1 MGTSGGPGARR
12 SWCRMMLPVALDREF
27 VDAVSRAIRDAA
39 DHAVVP
45 RFRALGAHAIT
56 EKSPGDWVT
65 DADHECED
73 LLTAALHAIEP
84 GVPVVG
90 EEAVASDPS
99 LLTVAHGHERA
110 WVLDPVD
117 GTKAFIDGSP
127 DFATMVA
134 LVEDGV
140 TTASWIWQPIHGQMF
155 TDVMG
160 HGATHNGKELPAPRD
175 PGPRTQWLGLLRTHS
190 MPPLVRATANVS
202 LEQAGLHHTQVAAAG
217 VAYPKAAT
225 GEFAYAFYW
234 RTLPWD
240 HAPGALLAQ
249 EAGLTVQR
257 LDGTPYRPFDGRA
270 GLLTGATSEVW
281 ATVRAALP
289 DPPEN

>member
-1 MGTSGGPGARR
+1 VTDFG
-12 SWCRMMLPVALDREF
+12 E
-27 VDAVSRAIRDAA
+27 AVGRAIRDAA

-45 RFRALGAHAIT
+45 RFRTLKTHAIT

-73 LLTAALHAIEP
+73 LLTAALLAIEP

-90 EEAVASDPS
+90 EEAVASDTS
-99 LLTVAHGHERA
+99 LLTVAHGHERV
-110 WVLDPVD
+110 WLVDPVD

-134 LVEDGV
+134 LVEGGV
-140 TTASWIWQPIHGQMF
+140 TTAAWIWQPIHGQMF
-155 TDVMG
+155 AAAHG
-160 HGATHNGKELPAPRD
+160 QGATHNGRPMDPLPD
-175 PGPRTQWLGLLRTHS
+175 PGPLNQWHGLLRTHA
-190 MPPLVRATANVS
+190 MPALLRAASDAS
-202 LEQAGLHHTQVAAAG
+202 LELAGLHHTQVAAAG
-217 VAYPKAAT
+217 VTYPKAAT
-225 GEFAYAFYW
+225 GEFTYALYW

-257 LDGTPYRPFDGRA
+257 LDGTPYRPFDGGL
-270 GLLTGATSEVW
+270 GLLTAATEEIW
-281 ATVRAALP
+281 AVVRGALP
-289 DPPEN
+289 EVLEN